1 MSIGDILKGALGQL
15 EAAAIPAIL
24 NEVLSKTDVVGL
36 QGIVQKL
43 QAAGFGNQVQ
53 SWLGNGTNMPITAD
67 QLRDALNS
75 DQVRQI
81 ASHFGVNVDEALKI
95 LAQHLPTAVDQ
106 ASPNGKLDSVDPRPT
121 LASSPTTDREARN
134 I

>member
-1 MSIGDILKGALGQL
+1 MSIGDMLKGALGQI
-15 EAAAIPAIL
+15 EAAAVPAIL
-24 NEVLSKTDVVGL
+24 NEVLSKTDVGGL

-43 QAAGFGNQVQ
+43 QAAGFGTQVQ
-53 SWLGNGTNMPITAD
+53 SWLGNGTNMPITTD

-106 ASPNGKLDSVDPRPT
+106 ASPNGKLEPGEPR
-121 LASSPTTDREARN
+121 SN
-134 I
+134 

>member
-1 MSIGDILKGALGQL
+1 MSIGDMLKGALGQI
-15 EAAAIPAIL
+15 EAAAVPAIL
-24 NEVLSKTDVVGL
+24 NEVLSKTDVGGL

-43 QAAGFGNQVQ
+43 QATGFGPQVQ

-81 ASHFGVNVDEALKI
+81 ASPFRRQCRRGPE
-95 LAQHLPTAVDQ
+95 
-106 ASPNGKLDSVDPRPT
+106 DPCP
-121 LASSPTTDREARN
+121 ASSHGSWSSEPQW
-134 I
+134 